1 MAEYPPEVAVAA
13 IAPEV
18 VVVEEGATAEK
29 LQTDDQTEHADQRR
43 CVASWWCKI
52 EPGQSRL
59 HCWSIQVNK
68 AKRKT
73 HRSQRRTRYWTKFMR
88 RRLAEADQKER
99 NMPLKK
105 KKF

>member
-1 MAEYPPEVAVAA
+1 MGDPVLVAGLQRR
-13 IAPEV
+13 PEV

-29 LQTDDQTEHADQRR
+29 LQTDDQAEHADQRR
-43 CVASWWCKI
+43 CVASWWRKI
-52 EPGQSRL
+52 EPGQFRL
-59 HCWSIQVNK
+59 LCWSIQVNK